1 MFHLTYFFLP
11 ISFFLSSFFFLLLTI
26 CYYFHILGPIS
37 TKLGQKYVWVN
48 SYKSYTR
55 FDLKGHV
62 GVTGVKKVIFT
73 IKVSTPLGYMVWLW
87 DSCIWSSLRPSTKV
101 IGLKNYLGSFG
112 VTGCQIQRSNF
123 KQHQM
128 AKTNSV
134 NMLVLDRH
142 AKVSTV
148 TSSSDLRLRGQR
160 SNKVNFQT
168 TSNDK
173 TNSVNMLA
181 MDKHAKVSTVTSS
194 SDSWLRGQRSKKVK
208 F

>member
-1 MFHLTYFFLP
+1 MTV
-11 ISFFLSSFFFLLLTI
+11 
-26 CYYFHILGPIS
+26 
-37 TKLGQKYVWVN
+37 TKQN
-48 SYKSYTR
+48 S
-55 FDLKGHV
+55 LNVIKG
-62 GVTGVKKVIFT
+62 
-73 IKVSTPLGYMVWLW
+73 
-87 DSCIWSSLRPSTKV
+87 SLRGSKV
-101 IGLKNYLGSFG
+101 K
-112 VTGCQIQRSNF
+112 F
-123 KQHQM
+123 KQRQM